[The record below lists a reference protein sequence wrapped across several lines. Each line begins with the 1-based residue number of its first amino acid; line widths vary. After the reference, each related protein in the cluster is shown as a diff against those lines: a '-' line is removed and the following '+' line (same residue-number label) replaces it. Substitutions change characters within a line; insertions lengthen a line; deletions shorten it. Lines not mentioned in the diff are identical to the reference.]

1 MSAAKCYF
9 CGRTFQ
15 TKNALRAHLQF
26 CMERKKQRDWW
37 IRYPVAGDRF
47 RGNICVVSRSPK
59 TLDLVAATHRKLL
72 DGAITPAG
80 GVNVV
85 IPPFSAWT
93 ESRDELTELWV
104 SIFNG

>member
-1 MSAAKCYF
+1 MTAAKCYF
-9 CGRTFQ
+9 CGRTFR

-37 IRYPVAGDRF
+37 HRYPVAGDRF

-59 TLDLVAATHRKLL
+59 TLDLIAAAHRKLV

-80 GVNVV
+80 FAGYVQALSDVKLV
-85 IPPFSAWT
+85 EYMT
-93 ESRDELTELWV
+93 EPTEPEAA
-104 SIFNG
+104 